1 MNRKLYWGLAALI
14 ILILGTAFVLFIQH
28 ERAETQQLKDELA
41 EAQKMLEDSRK
52 PVEQVPVDFTKPP
65 PGKSFEGGGHWH
77 GDEWHDAPHQT
88 PIVANNVPRTET
100 IQVASVVI
108 DGVGDLK
115 EYLDYFESF
124 GGDPPLE
131 KHDEFMEVWSQ
142 YINSKRSGY
151 QHETAS
157 EDVKKLHNRIL
168 DAVGGLQIAYNSK
181 ISAIERESEA
191 KWSNKRFMGGPIGN
205 NAGGDK

>member
-1 MNRKLYWGLAALI
+1 
-14 ILILGTAFVLFIQH
+14 
-28 ERAETQQLKDELA
+28 
-41 EAQKMLEDSRK
+41 
-52 PVEQVPVDFTKPP
+52 
-65 PGKSFEGGGHWH
+65 
-77 GDEWHDAPHQT
+77 
-88 PIVANNVPRTET
+88 
-100 IQVASVVI
+100 
-108 DGVGDLK
+108 
-115 EYLDYFESF
+115 
-124 GGDPPLE
+124 
-131 KHDEFMEVWSQ
+131 MEVWSQ